1 MSQAPF
7 FHQASGTVRF
17 WVLVDDLLVGASIG
31 KETLHY
37 RYQAQRSDDNALETY
52 TQNAAEIDAAVR
64 RRVAAGSRE
73 PVMLRD
79 ADVGATPQPDKVAT
93 RPPGGSRG

>member
-1 MSQAPF
+1 MSQPPF
-7 FHQASGTVRF
+7 VHQPSGTVRF
-17 WVLVDDLLVGASIG
+17 WVLVDEVLVGASIG

-37 RYQAQRSDDNALETY
+37 RYNPNQSDDDPLVTY
-52 TQNAAEIDAAVR
+52 TQNAAEIGAAVR

-79 ADVGATPQPDKVAT
+79 WDV
-93 RPPGGSRG
+93 RPPPRG

>member
-7 FHQASGTVRF
+7 FHQITGTVRF
-17 WVLVDDLLVGASIG
+17 WVLVDDVLVGASIG

-37 RYQAQRSDDNALETY
+37 RYKPHMSDDDPLTTY
-52 TQNAAEIDAAVR
+52 LQNSTEIDEAVR

-73 PVMLRD
+73 PVMLREFD
-79 ADVGATPQPDKVAT
+79 MRAAP
-93 RPPGGSRG
+93 RS